1 MALGKTINRSEHIL
15 VKHMPAK
22 MTTLKFRE
30 KEIMGLVGSI
40 MDFNKS
46 DQIIMLLGLHGVGK
60 SSVARN
66 TLHYIYER
74 KYITG
79 GILWVQLKGVRD
91 VYSVSKHLQK
101 YIYRSLNLTKSE
113 INELTKETCTEE
125 KLIEFI
131 KEFFNNPHLPKYAA
145 KFKKKFDTSGK
156 KQRKFLI
163 CFDNAE
169 ELIAH
174 KDADF

>member
-1 MALGKTINRSEHIL
+1 
-15 VKHMPAK
+15 

-30 KEIMGLVGSI
+30 KETMGLVDAI
-40 MDFNKS
+40 MDAS
-46 DQIIMLLGLHGVGK
+46 GSRPDQIIMLLGLHGVGK

-101 YIYRSLNLTKSE
+101 YIYRSLNLTKRE
-113 INELTKETCTEE
+113 INELTRETCTEE

-131 KEFFNNPHLPKYAA
+131 KEFFNNPHDPKYLM
-145 KFKKKFDTSGK
+145 KFKKPPAARGGK
-156 KQRKFLI
+156 KRFLI

-169 ELIAH
+169 ELITH
-174 KDADF
+174 KEGDF